1 MRFCLLLWWINS
13 GIELVTKYVNVF
25 RRRLGPWKIRNMH
38 KKNDQIKFLP
48 KVSRNLER
56 QMTFEFL
63 S

>member
-1 MRFCLLLWWINS
+1 MRFCLLLWWIKS

-25 RRRLGPWKIRNMH
+25 RRRLGPWKISNMH
-38 KKNDQIKFLP
+38 KKNDQSKFLP